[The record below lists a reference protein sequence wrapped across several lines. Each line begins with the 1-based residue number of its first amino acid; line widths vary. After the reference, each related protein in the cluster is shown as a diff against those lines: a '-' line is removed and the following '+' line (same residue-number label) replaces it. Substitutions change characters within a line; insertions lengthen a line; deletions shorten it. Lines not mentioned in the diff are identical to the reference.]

1 MIRSQ
6 DRQNGTDLMLN
17 KFISRTYVPE
27 GGKVS
32 LDYVI
37 SQNDAL
43 ISGMLPLCRLKTVIR
58 EKKQGL

>member
-6 DRQNGTDLMLN
+6 DRQNEINLVLN

-27 GGKVS
+27 CGKVL
-32 LDYVI
+32 LDYMI

-43 ISGMLPLCRLKTVIR
+43 LSGMLPLCRLKTVIR